1 VYALLA
7 LPQHIIKEERMHHFE
22 TITVEKQDG
31 VAKITFN
38 RPDKMNAFNPKM
50 SDELKEAIADIK
62 GDKEVRV
69 VVMTGAGDR
78 AFMAGADIDKTILAW
93 VEMTRKGGRVLD
105 DHKVYF
111 SPNMLEELP
120 QPVIAAVNGIAFGM
134 GCEIALGCDIRIASE
149 AAQFGQPEIKLGI
162 MCGGGGSVRLT
173 RLVGSGKALEMC
185 LTGDPIDAQEAYRIG
200 LVNQVVPAA
209 ELDNAVAAMIKK
221 LKAKGAVALDFTKQS
236 IYNTLEEGMKEAV
249 EKEGELF
256 SDIFKTEDAQEG
268 AKAFLEKRKPNFQNK

>member
-1 VYALLA
+1 
-7 LPQHIIKEERMHHFE
+7 MHHFE

-50 SDELKEAIADIK
+50 SDELKEAVADIK
-62 GDKEVRV
+62 KDKEVRV

-134 GCEIALGCDIRIASE
+134 GCEIALGCDIRIASD

-209 ELDNAVAAMIKK
+209 ELENAVAVMIKK

-236 IYNTLEEGMKEAV
+236 IYNTLEEGMKESV

-256 SDIFKTEDAQEG
+256 SDIFKTEDALEG